1 MRRRAPVEK
10 CAPFAS
16 KLGPQGAKGRHDEFE
31 RDRNGCPLQVSSAE
45 CRPAGVWCS
54 RLAAEWREAAD
65 GHWNGNTRRRGP
77 DRVAPVPEGDTV
89 HKLAAALAPLWVGQ
103 APVRVEL
110 KTGDGAQLCGRRIR
124 SVAALGKHLFV
135 EFDHGLQLR
144 THLGLY
150 GSWHRYALDE
160 VWRKP
165 KRLASAVLEIGGA
178 VYICFNAKAC
188 EIIRTDGVRERA
200 LRTRLSLDLVAL
212 DIDLSAIPRRA
223 RDFVEADAVIS
234 DVLLDQ
240 RIACGIGNVYKSEVL
255 FLHQVHPLA
264 PLEALSD
271 AQLLQLYRTAAVL

>member
-1 MRRRAPVEK
+1 
-10 CAPFAS
+10 
-16 KLGPQGAKGRHDEFE
+16 
-31 RDRNGCPLQVSSAE
+31 
-45 CRPAGVWCS
+45 
-54 RLAAEWREAAD
+54 
-65 GHWNGNTRRRGP
+65 
-77 DRVAPVPEGDTV
+77 VPEGDTV

-271 AQLLQLYRTAAVL
+271 AQLLQLYRTAAVLLRRNLAPGPRVTRFENDAAGRLWVYRRSGLHCFRCGAVIQYRRCGKDWRSTYWCPGCQPAPPGIDSPQPVAAEPTP